1 MAEEV
6 IVDYFS
12 QMVSALSYLH
22 VRGVLHRDLKPS
34 NVLLMRC
41 VGVLLTIS
49 ERPHSSTS
57 PTMN

>member
-1 MAEEV
+1 MEEEV
-6 IVDYFS
+6 IVNYFS

-22 VRGVLHRDLKPS
+22 DRGVLHRDLKPA

-49 ERPHSSTS
+49 EQPHSSTS